1 MRVAVIGASGGIGR
15 ALVDVLVARDDVS
28 GVVALSRSGTVF
40 ESDKVRS
47 LNIDI
52 TNENKVS
59 DAAERTG
66 NIDWVVVASG
76 ILSEGDALTPEKSW
90 RDLNLEAFERVFRI
104 NTFGPALVA
113 KHFLPLLPRK
123 RRAVF
128 AALSARVGSISDNGL
143 GGWHAYRASK
153 TALNMLIKN
162 LSLELARRNT
172 EAICVGLHPGTVATD
187 LSAKFRGGVRHEIFT
202 PEQSAT
208 YLIDVLDRLDAADT
222 GKVFDWQG
230 EEIPY

>member
-1 MRVAVIGASGGIGR
+1 MRVAIVGASGGIGG
-15 ALVDVLVARDDVS
+15 AFVNAMAVRDDVTD
-28 GVVALSRSGTVF
+28 VFALSRS
-40 ESDKVRS
+40 EAELASNKVQP
-47 LNIDI
+47 LGIDI
-52 TNENKVS
+52 TNESSVI
-59 DAAERTG
+59 DAAAEVG
-66 NIDWVVVASG
+66 EVDWVIVASG
-76 ILSEGDALTPEKSW
+76 ILSDGDALKPEKSW
-90 RDLNLEAFERVFRI
+90 RDLDMDAFERVFRT

-162 LSLELARRNT
+162 LSIELGRRNS
-172 EAICVGLHPGTVATD
+172 EAICVGLHPGTVATN
-187 LSAKFRGGVRHEIFT
+187 LSAKFSGGVNHEIFT
-202 PEQSAT
+202 PEQSAG
-208 YLIDVLDRLDAADT
+208 YLIDVLDGLSAADT

-230 EEIPY
+230 TEIPA